1 MGADGRSCNITQQIK
16 WGVLNF
22 SAVYACREF
31 WLGFDDEQMR
41 ASSSEFPQRFGT
53 TQALHSHYQV
63 WLRKQE
69 IFILQYML

>member
-16 WGVLNF
+16 WGDLNL

-41 ASSSEFPQRFGT
+41 TS
-53 TQALHSHYQV
+53 
-63 WLRKQE
+63 
-69 IFILQYML
+69 